1 MNVPMPATSSF
12 MPRTLRPPMSTASSG
27 LIPWLVASCAVAIAP
42 QPANVAWQ
50 SQIIPPS
57 PITIVN
63 DRNTT
68 ENARPPAS
76 SVSQY
81 PPNSTGSSATTAMAA
96 TGPSMYHD
104 QPDRVATTDLV
115 ADTAASSPPPIGR
128 IPRSSAPPVDAASL
142 IRPLMR
148 L

>member
-1 MNVPMPATSSF
+1 MVSRPTITPIGVVI
-12 MPRTLRPPMSTASSG
+12 RPPMSTARSG

-42 QPANVAWQ
+42 QPPNVAWQ

-63 DRNTT
+63 DRHTT
-68 ENARPPAS
+68 ENARPPAR

-81 PPNSTGSSATTAMAA
+81 PPNHTGSSATTAIAA

-104 QPDRVATTDLV
+104 QPER
-115 ADTAASSPPPIGR
+115 G
-128 IPRSSAPPVDAASL
+128 
-142 IRPLMR
+142 
-148 L
+148 